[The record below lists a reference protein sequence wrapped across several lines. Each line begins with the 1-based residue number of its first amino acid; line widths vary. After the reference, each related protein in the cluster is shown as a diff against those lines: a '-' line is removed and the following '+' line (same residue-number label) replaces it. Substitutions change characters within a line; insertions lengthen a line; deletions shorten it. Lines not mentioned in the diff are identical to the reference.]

1 MDSMATT
8 STQNRSEAR
17 NPAVAETFEA
27 YVTAFEL
34 PENAVLAAFRK
45 LVYEDHHLLE
55 YSVKLDERGVHP
67 ARFAMIYDG
76 DMRARIERILEFFK
90 EVIRASSGEIDFSL
104 VAAIVRDLD
113 LNKVQLCACGF
124 DLRPNIDDCRFKF
137 WLRFRDQ
144 PYKVDQLLELYGASP
159 SVLDLILGN
168 DLPVGC
174 DMDLRGNTRLKL
186 YPAFMIEDRANRA
199 IRRRLEATL
208 SPRALALMPQIA
220 RLNVSFDT
228 DHSRVLHLGLM
239 PHQVP
244 SLLAELGVAGHPV
257 VERAT
262 SLGLRA
268 HVVAVPEPALGSRIP
283 LPMNLYF
290 IPHCAGHVEV

>member
-1 MDSMATT
+1 MATT
-8 STQNRSEAR
+8 PSFSEAR
-17 NPAVAETFEA
+17 KPAVAETFEA
-27 YVTAFEL
+27 YVKAFEL

-55 YSVKLDERGVHP
+55 YSVKLDEGEIYP

-76 DMRARIERILEFFK
+76 DMRARIARILDFFS
-90 EVIRASSGEIDFSL
+90 EVVAASSGRLDASL

-113 LNKVQLCACGF
+113 LSKVELCACGF
-124 DLRPNIDDCRFKF
+124 DLRPSNEDCRFKF
-137 WLRFRDQ
+137 WLRIQDQ
-144 PYKVDQLLELYGASP
+144 PFKVDQLLELYGAPP

-186 YPAFMIEDRANRA
+186 YPSFTTEDRANRA

-208 SPRALALMPQIA
+208 SPATVSLMPRVA
-220 RLNVSFDT
+220 RLNVSFDH
-228 DHSRVLHLGLM
+228 DHSRILHLQLL
-239 PHQVP
+239 PHQLP
-244 SLLAELGVAGHPV
+244 SMLAELGLSDHPV
-257 VERAT
+257 VERAKA
-262 SLGLRA
+262 LDLRV
-268 HVVAVPEPALGSRIP
+268 HVVSVPETALGSSMP

-290 IPHCAGHVEV
+290 IPHRADEEA

>member
-1 MDSMATT
+1 MNPMAATPT
-8 STQNRSEAR
+8 PSSSEAR
-17 NPAVAETFEA
+17 KPAVAATFEA
-27 YVTAFEL
+27 YVKAFEL

-55 YSVKLDERGVHP
+55 YSVKLDDGGVYP

-76 DMRARIERILEFFK
+76 DMRARIERILDFFK
-90 EVIRASSGEIDFSL
+90 EVIGASSGRIDFSL

-113 LNKVQLCACGF
+113 LNKVELCACGF
-124 DLRPNIDDCRFKF
+124 DLRPNIEDCRFKF

-144 PYKVDQLLELYGASP
+144 PFKVDQLLELYGAPP

-186 YPAFMIEDRANRA
+186 YPAFAPGDRTNRA

-208 SPRALALMPQIA
+208 TPPALALMPRVA
-220 RLNVSFDT
+220 RLNVSFDH
-228 DHSRVLHLGLM
+228 DHSRVLHLALL
-239 PHQVP
+239 PHQLP
-244 SLLAELGVAGHPV
+244 TMLAELGLTGHPA
-257 VERAT
+257 VERARA
-262 SLGLRA
+262 LGLRV
-268 HVVAVPEPALGSRIP
+268 HVVAVPEPALGSRMP
-283 LPMNLYF
+283 LPMNLYLV
-290 IPHCAGHVEV
+290 PDGADGKS